1 MRLSPFA
8 LLAGAAALTRAQSLN
23 KEAMNSK
30 KATTFNGV
38 TVPPL
43 LEITPS
49 NFEDELK
56 QTKYL
61 MVKHYRYA
69 QLSNSAKSPTDLLQS
84 VLPALHRLRSDIP
97 DPLRVLLHL
106 ASRFHCR
113 YEFYRIL

>member
-8 LLAGAAALTRAQSLN
+8 LLAGAAALTQAQSLN
-23 KEAMNSK
+23 KDAMSSK

-61 MVKHYRYA
+61 MVKHYRY
-69 QLSNSAKSPTDLLQS
+69 
-84 VLPALHRLRSDIP
+84 
-97 DPLRVLLHL
+97 
-106 ASRFHCR
+106 
-113 YEFYRIL
+113 E